1 VIIAAYDSF
10 YVMIS
15 TYVYGI
21 KSIFMYDGTESVA
34 PSDDARRLGTMAAFL
49 VESQRVVKQ

>member
-21 KSIFMYDGTESVA
+21 KSIFMYDGTENLA
-34 PSDDARRLGTMAAFL
+34 PYSDARRLRTMASFSVA
-49 VESQRVVKQ
+49 EPEETN